1 MAVAWLQDC
10 RAVPD
15 EAERES
21 GVMSTRITVL
31 LVDDHPV
38 VRQGYRSLLE
48 ESGRI
53 AVVGEAA
60 NATEALQLFSAV
72 EPDVTVMDISLPGV
86 SGIEA
91 IRRILTQRSDARVL
105 AFSMHE
111 DAIFVRRVIDAC
123 AAGYVTKASA
133 PRVLVEAV
141 EAVAAGKRY
150 LSHDVAQTMALS
162 TRNGDP
168 AAHASLSPR
177 EFEVLE
183 LLLQGCTLD
192 DIARKLCLNP
202 KTAANHQSAIK
213 QKLGADTAAQLF
225 RTAMRLGLV
234 PRA

>member
-1 MAVAWLQDC
+1 M
-10 RAVPD
+10 R
-15 EAERES
+15 
-21 GVMSTRITVL
+21 RITVL

-38 VRQGYRSLLE
+38 VRQGYRGLLE

-60 NATEALQLFSAV
+60 TAAEAFQLFCSVAP
-72 EPDVTVMDISLPGV
+72 EVTVMDISLPGV

-91 IRRILTQRSDARVL
+91 MRRILAHTPTACVL

-111 DAIFVRRVIDAC
+111 DPIFVRRVLDAR

-150 LSHDVAQTMALS
+150 LSHDVAQTLALS
-162 TRNGDP
+162 SPSGES
-168 AAHASLSPR
+168 AAHARLSPR

-192 DIARKLCLNP
+192 DIARKLSVNQ
-202 KTAANHQSAIK
+202 KTVANHQSAIK
-213 QKLGADTAAQLF
+213 QKLGAGTAAQLF

-234 PRA
+234 PRG